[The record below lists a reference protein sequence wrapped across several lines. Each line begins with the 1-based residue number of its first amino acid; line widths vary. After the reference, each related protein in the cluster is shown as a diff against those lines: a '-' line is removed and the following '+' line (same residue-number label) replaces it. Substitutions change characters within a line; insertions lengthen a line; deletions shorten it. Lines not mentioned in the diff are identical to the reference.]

1 MFREREPRTN
11 PIRRRTVEQSY
22 QKHLVS
28 LRAWLH
34 GSGKHEALRAL
45 EYARPL
51 HDGLRKDG
59 VTPEFAHQVFMMNF
73 ARNFDPMFQHPDATL
88 AVLALHD
95 VVEDKNVSILDIQ
108 AEFGDEIAQP
118 VFLMTAPEG
127 ESAAEKEQRFREM
140 AECPIASVAKAI
152 DRVHNVVSMVG
163 VFSPEKVERYIAES
177 ETLILPMMKAAR
189 RRFPKQIP
197 VYEISKLMISTHIQN
212 IRTLLGQPA

>member
-1 MFREREPRTN
+1 MA
-11 PIRRRTVEQSY
+11 QQAY
-22 QKHLVS
+22 QKHLIS

-34 GSGKHEALRAL
+34 GSTKHEALRAL
-45 EYARPL
+45 EFARPL
-51 HDGLRKDG
+51 HDGVRKDG

-73 ARNFDPMFQHPDATL
+73 ASNFDTALLHPDETL

-108 AEFGDEIAQP
+108 AEFGERIARP

-127 ESAAEKEQRFREM
+127 ETAAEKADRFRAM
-140 AECPIASVAKAI
+140 AGDPIASVAKAI

-163 VFSPEKVERYIAES
+163 VFTPEKVARYIAES
-177 ETLILPMMKAAR
+177 EELILPMMKAAR

-197 VYEISKLMISTHIQN
+197 VYQITKLMISTHIHN
-212 IRTLLGQPA
+212 IRALLGPTP

>member
-1 MFREREPRTN
+1 MA
-11 PIRRRTVEQSY
+11 QQAY
-22 QKHLVS
+22 QKHLIS

-34 GSGKHEALRAL
+34 GSAKHEALRAL
-45 EYARPL
+45 EFARPL

-59 VTPEFAHQVFMMNF
+59 VTPEFAHQVFMMNL
-73 ARNFDPMFQHPDATL
+73 ARNFDPALLHPDETL

-108 AEFGDEIAQP
+108 AEFGERIARP

-127 ESAAEKEQRFREM
+127 ETAGEKAGRFRAM
-140 AECPIASVAKAI
+140 AEDPIASVAKAI

-163 VFSPEKVERYIAES
+163 VFTPEKVARYIAES
-177 ETLILPMMKAAR
+177 EELILPMMKSAR

-197 VYEISKLMISTHIQN
+197 VYEITKLMISTHIHN
-212 IRTLLGQPA
+212 IRTLAGPTT

>member
-1 MFREREPRTN
+1 MA
-11 PIRRRTVEQSY
+11 QQAY
-22 QKHLVS
+22 QKHLIS
-28 LRAWLH
+28 LRAWLQ
-34 GSGKHEALRAL
+34 GSAKHEALRAL
-45 EYARPL
+45 EFARPL

-73 ARNFDPMFQHPDATL
+73 ARNLDPALLHPDETL

-108 AEFGDEIAQP
+108 AEFGERTARA

-127 ESAAEKEQRFREM
+127 ETTADKADRFRAM
-140 AECPIASVAKAI
+140 AEDPIASVAKAI

-163 VFSPEKVERYIAES
+163 VFTPDKVARYIAES
-177 ETLILPMMKAAR
+177 EELILPMMKAAR

-197 VYEISKLMISTHIQN
+197 VYEITKLMISTHIHN
-212 IRTLLGQPA
+212 IRALLGPTP

>member
-1 MFREREPRTN
+1 VQQT
-11 PIRRRTVEQSY
+11 Y

-28 LRAWLH
+28 LRAWLQ

-140 AECPIASVAKAI
+140 AECRGAHERRAS
-152 DRVHNVVSMVG
+152 HLH
-163 VFSPEKVERYIAES
+163 
-177 ETLILPMMKAAR
+177 TR
-189 RRFPKQIP
+189 RRARDP
-197 VYEISKLMISTHIQN
+197 
-212 IRTLLGQPA
+212 QPAAERDRSKGVPGEAGEEGHRHVHAGDR

>member
-1 MFREREPRTN
+1 MPQ
-11 PIRRRTVEQSY
+11 QSY
-22 QKHLVS
+22 QKHLIS

-45 EYARPL
+45 EFARPL

-73 ARNFDPMFQHPDATL
+73 ARNFDPVLLHPDATL

-95 VVEDKNVSILDIQ
+95 VVEDKNVSILEIQ
-108 AEFGDEIAQP
+108 AEFGDQIAHP

-127 ESAAEKEQRFREM
+127 ETPAEKAERFRAM
-140 AECPIASVAKAI
+140 AESPIASVGKAI

-163 VFSPEKVERYIAES
+163 VFTPEKVARYIAES
-177 ETLILPMMKAAR
+177 EELVLPMMKAAR

-197 VYEISKLMISTHIQN
+197 VYEISKLMISTHIHN
-212 IRTLLGQPA
+212 VRTLLGQTV

>member
-1 MFREREPRTN
+1 MLQQR
-11 PIRRRTVEQSY
+11 Y
-22 QKHLVS
+22 QKHLIS

-34 GSGKHEALRAL
+34 GSGMHEALRAL
-45 EYARPL
+45 EFARPL

-73 ARNFDPMFQHPDATL
+73 ARSFDPVLLHPDATL

-95 VVEDKNVSILDIQ
+95 VVEDKNVSILEIQ
-108 AEFGDEIAQP
+108 AEFGDQITRP

-127 ESAAEKEQRFREM
+127 ETPAEKADRFRAM
-140 AECPIASVAKAI
+140 AECPIASVGKAI

-163 VFSPEKVERYIAES
+163 VFTPEKVARYIAES
-177 ETLILPMMKAAR
+177 EELILPMMKAAR

-197 VYEISKLMISTHIQN
+197 VYEISKLMISTHIHN
-212 IRTLLGQPA
+212 IRTLLGQAV